1 MSALLLPP
9 ILFLILIL
17 SPTTSIQTANNPPQ
31 RLKSIM
37 SRPKDQE
44 RKETHK
50 TPTEFRKHGQISMM
64 VILAI
69 LVEFGGC
76 GYDVVVVVVVA
87 IVAVVVGLGFY
98 ERLED
103 GHDDNYSDG

>member
-1 MSALLLPP
+1 
-9 ILFLILIL
+9 
-17 SPTTSIQTANNPPQ
+17 
-31 RLKSIM
+31 
-37 SRPKDQE
+37 
-44 RKETHK
+44 
-50 TPTEFRKHGQISMM
+50 MM